1 MIINQKITD
10 DIKSAFKEALEIE
23 DKYEKESLK
32 KWKKLEK
39 FTPAIKRK

>member
-10 DIKSAFKEALEIE
+10 DIKSAFQEALEIE

-39 FTPAIKRK
+39 FTSGIKRK

>member
-10 DIKSAFKEALEIE
+10 DIKSSFQRALEIE
-23 DKYEKESLK
+23 DKYEKLK

-39 FTPAIKRK
+39 FTPGIKRK